1 VSVDPVISVTLR
13 LLLTLLFASA
23 AWHKLSGLGAFR
35 IVLHDYEVLPP
46 VLVAPATAA
55 VVTAE
60 VGVAAAFPW
69 PASAPAAARVAM
81 VLLAAYGVAIAVNLA
96 RGRRTLECG
105 CAPSAY
111 RQPLSEWLLARN
123 VGLIGV
129 CAIAL
134 LPEATRPWGGVDWMT
149 VVGAVATGAMTW
161 AAAVRLLA
169 LASPAPTVRRVA
181 R

>member
-1 VSVDPVISVTLR
+1 
-13 LLLTLLFASA
+13 
-23 AWHKLSGLGAFR
+23 
-35 IVLHDYEVLPP
+35 
-46 VLVAPATAA
+46 
-55 VVTAE
+55 
-60 VGVAAAFPW
+60 
-69 PASAPAAARVAM
+69 M

-169 LASPAPTVRRVA
+169 LSSPAPTVRRVA